1 MPTTLRCARD
11 DDADLLPAI
20 ERSAAQAFLACE
32 GLQWIASEDVLSAAQ
47 HRAFIAAG
55 HSWVVVDEQD
65 RPQGFLCGQA
75 CGEDWHIVELSVAR
89 ALQGR
94 GQGRRLIATV
104 SAWAQAQG
112 FTGLTLTTFASV
124 PWNAPFYARQGFEW
138 LDAQSCSDFL
148 QRQLAAEQAH
158 GLTDRCAMRLKLQGA
173 S

>member
-1 MPTTLRCARD
+1 MRFTIRPARD

-32 GLQWIASEDVLSAAQ
+32 GLQWIASEDVLGTAQ
-47 HRAFIAAG
+47 HRVFIAAG

-89 ALQGR
+89 ALQSQ

-104 SAWAQAQG
+104 SAWAQTQG
-112 FTGLTLTTFASV
+112 FTGLTLTTFAYV
-124 PWNAPFYARQGFEW
+124 PWNAPFYTRLGFER

-148 QRQLAAEQAH
+148 QRILAAEQAH
-158 GLTDRCAMRLKLQGA
+158 GLSDRCAMRLKLQGV